1 MIDHLAGRPNPSWKR
16 AQVILVIIFWL
27 WRILGGDPNGPRM
40 FYIRRANR
48 AIKRFTPWQIVVS
61 TLTAVYAIRHLD
73 KLLGL
78 GAPEP
83 LARLY
88 SPSYYRATWIA
99 TGLDAGFATA
109 MAIRPK
115 WLRDVCSVI
124 FSAYYIIY
132 AQEGDEKLRRF
143 RAVPTIEML
152 RSTWEKTTNPYIRLF
167 LRAPRIAIYRKFLL
181 PRPASSR
188 YTRPITVH
196 LYFSPPERHPLRHD
210 PAAVLALQEDLILD
224 FPGGGFV
231 AMTPEHHEERL
242 KSWAKTTGRP
252 VLSVEYGKAPEYPYP
267 FAIHEAY
274 DTYRV
279 LVESKGKAI
288 GMSGTN
294 LQVIMTGDSAGAT
307 ILIGALNELL
317 EHPLGTV
324 DPAAPHAHA
333 PPLAHPLPLPV
344 ALVLNYAALD
354 FNFTSW
360 MSPRHLRILLEE
372 TEADEAR
379 AQAQGRTPSIL
390 GRRSSSYF
398 YRSDEEDD
406 EREGWASEIRGAKD
420 HLAHVSPL
428 AVVGDSRR
436 RVRLRR
442 KKSWREALKIG
453 QSKSSSA
460 AAASAAGAERPAPNR
475 RSTTGQLKFG
485 MSRRAEE
492 ETDDEGAGTD
502 GEGAGGDVEDYGDL
516 PEEDRPIQ
524 ARVRWSSRTAPSS
537 PVLSKFQKGAEAGGQ
552 EKATELLDVEQQ
564 ARLEAAVVE
573 ADHEVGHRMQREG
586 QKWKHEPIGTRL
598 TMTSRT
604 GYFQDRIISPS
615 MMRAMAILYIGPHLN
630 PDFAT
635 DYRISPILT
644 PARLLA
650 QYPPLLMQ
658 CGEKDPFVDDTII
671 FAGRIRDAKRL
682 RKEELRAAVRERGA
696 GAHASLREAVEV
708 ADLEKELERLEGEC
722 EEDWVQMQI
731 FTEWS
736 HGYLQMPTLLP
747 EAKAVIRDIA
757 DWMDDM
763 FTMAE
768 PKQDGNGY
776 GRAEDAGASASASE
790 PADRVAGSGSKAS
803 FVSRLWPW
811 SKAHGVMDG
820 SQRGPERGRDQAQ
833 IKLEAARQPAIR
845 ISAPP
850 EKMARGHETPFASS
864 SASGTETETENDEGI
879 TFVPKAR
886 RRDGEG
892 KGSFGSDETVG
903 AAPRNRR
910 EDDEDGRD
918 RDDRTPVP
926 ASISRAD
933 RSSGDAPSS
942 PPLRHGENGGAGQL
956 RIATSLPRSGDGGHN
971 GIGNGHA
978 VGAPGQVGV
987 GNGAAKPAR
996 AKRGDASSDVATGR
1010 ASAYAN
1016 GGEDGAEERA
1026 SRSRT
1031 RSPKGDASTPG
1042 RRSGTPGKGGV
1053 AGQTSTISESELIR
1067 RRRLLD
1073 SHIFVSEQ

>member
-1 MIDHLAGRPNPSWKR
+1 MGGLRAKTRCRRRRSTTDDLRSCGRRAQSHANASQQVLWTYSESSPPAARAPFAPPASRHPSLQPPGSAKMIDHLAGRPNPSWKR
-16 AQVILVIIFWL
+16 AQVSLLRRRCILHLSSALNVPLRAIAAGDQVVLVIIFWL

-124 FSAYYIIY
+124 FSVYYIIY

-167 LRAPRIAIYRKFLL
+167 LRAPRIAIYRKFLV

-196 LYFSPPERHPLRHD
+196 LYFSPPEDHPLRHD

-224 FPGGGFV
+224 FPGGGYV

-242 KSWAKTTGRP
+242 KSWAKTSGRP

-274 DTYRV
+274 DTYRF
-279 LVESKGKAI
+279 LMDTKGKVI

-317 EHPLGTV
+317 EHPLGAV
-324 DPAAPHAHA
+324 DPAS
-333 PPLAHPLPLPV
+333 PLPRASSVPLRPLPLPV
-344 ALVLNYAALD
+344 AIVLNYAALD

-360 MSPRHLRILLEE
+360 MSPKHLRILLEE
-372 TEADEAR
+372 TEADETR
-379 AQAQGRTPSIL
+379 AQGRTPSIL
-390 GRRSSSYF
+390 GRRSSSYL
-398 YRSDEEDD
+398 YKSDEEED
-406 EREGWASEIRGAKD
+406 EREDWASEIRGAKD
-420 HLAHVSPL
+420 HLAHISPL

-436 RVRLRR
+436 KIRLRR

-453 QSKSSSA
+453 PSKSSSA
-460 AAASAAGAERPAPNR
+460 AVTAERPAPNR
-475 RSTTGQLKFG
+475 RSTTGQFRFG
-485 MSRRAEE
+485 MSRK
-492 ETDDEGAGTD
+492 TDEDTEDEGAGAD
-502 GEGAGGDVEDYGDL
+502 GEGEGEGEGEGGDVEDYGDL
-516 PEEDRPIQ
+516 PEEDRPIE

-537 PVLSKFQKGAEAGGQ
+537 PVLSKFEKGSGVQ
-552 EKATELLDVEQQ
+552 EKSKELLDIEQQ
-564 ARLEAAVVE
+564 AKLEAAVVE

-586 QKWKHEPIGTRL
+586 QKLLP
-598 TMTSRT
+598 
-604 GYFQDRIISPS
+604 
-615 MMRAMAILYIGPHLN
+615 GPHY
-630 PDFAT
+630 FAQH
-635 DYRISPILT
+635 DACDGDLVHRAASES
-644 PARLLA
+644 RLLHGLPHLA
-650 QYPPLLMQ
+650 NLDARAAACAVPAAADAVR
-658 CGEKDPFVDDTII
+658 GEGPGSWTTRSSS
-671 FAGRIRDAKRL
+671 AGRIRDAKRL
-682 RKEELRAAVRERGA
+682 RKEELRAAINARRT

-708 ADLEKELERLEGEC
+708 ADLEKELDRLEGEC
-722 EEDWVQMQI
+722 EDDWVQMQI

-763 FTMAE
+763 FTMAN
-768 PKQDGNGY
+768 PTHNGNGN
-776 GRAEDAGASASASE
+776 ALNAGASATTATADE
-790 PADRVAGSGSKAS
+790 PADRVVDSDSRAS
-803 FVSRLWPW
+803 FMSRLWPW
-811 SKAHGVMDG
+811 SKVNGVIEG
-820 SQRGPERGRDQAQ
+820 GQNGPGRDQS
-833 IKLEAARQPAIR
+833 KLETSSRQPAIR
-845 ISAPP
+845 ISAPLD
-850 EKMARGHETPFASS
+850 KMARGHETPFASS
-864 SASGTETETENDEGI
+864 ASGTETENDEGI
-879 TFVPKAR
+879 TSFR
-886 RRDGEG
+886 RR
-892 KGSFGSDETVG
+892 
-903 AAPRNRR
+903 
-910 EDDEDGRD
+910 
-918 RDDRTPVP
+918 
-926 ASISRAD
+926 
-933 RSSGDAPSS
+933 
-942 PPLRHGENGGAGQL
+942 AG
-956 RIATSLPRSGDGGHN
+956 
-971 GIGNGHA
+971 
-978 VGAPGQVGV
+978 
-987 GNGAAKPAR
+987 AR
-996 AKRGDASSDVATGR
+996 ARARARATGCSSRRQAAAAGACR
-1010 ASAYAN
+1010 A
-1016 GGEDGAEERA
+1016 RW
-1026 SRSRT
+1026 RSR
-1031 RSPKGDASTPG
+1031 
-1042 RRSGTPGKGGV
+1042 
-1053 AGQTSTISESELIR
+1053 
-1067 RRRLLD
+1067 
-1073 SHIFVSEQ
+1073 